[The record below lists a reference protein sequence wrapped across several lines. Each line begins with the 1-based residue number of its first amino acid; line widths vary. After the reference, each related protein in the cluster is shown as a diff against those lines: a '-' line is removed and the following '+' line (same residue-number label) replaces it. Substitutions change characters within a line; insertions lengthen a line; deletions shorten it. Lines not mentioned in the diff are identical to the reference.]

1 MAEQGLL
8 SGTPSELDT
17 LLVRNHDS
25 VHVRTCARVA
35 RIRVLPWRWAEGK
48 SRAEIA
54 SARANGLRF
63 CRSCDPLL
71 AVPTSHDSGLA
82 VTEETE
88 RG

>member
-1 MAEQGLL
+1 MAEQGPL
-8 SGTPSELDT
+8 SGTARELDT

-25 VHVRTCARVA
+25 VHVRTCPRVA

-48 SRAEIA
+48 SHAEIA

-71 AVPTSHDSGLA
+71 AVLTSPDSGSDQ
-82 VTEETE
+82 
-88 RG
+88 